1 MIEEC
6 KKKHKIKAVLLDLR
20 SNTGGL
26 LSQAVDVSSLFITK
40 GIVVSIK
47 DCFGN
52 IQHLRNTEGKTS
64 FDGPLVVL
72 TNKASAS
79 ASEIV
84 AGTLKDYGR
93 AIVVGEETFGKGS
106 FQTFSLD
113 ASKNV
118 INPTGEFKV
127 TRGRYYTVS
136 GKSPQ
141 LTGIQSHIPVPG
153 ILSELEIGEKFSKFP
168 LENDEIKENFDDD
181 LSDIPMIHRKRLSLL
196 YKHNLQQKITSYTQ
210 YLDILKT
217 NSKNRIENNKNY
229 QNFLKEIAN
238 KNFEA
243 KSVELF
249 SQNDLQLVEA
259 LNITK
264 DLAYLT
270 EINDKGFD

>member
-1 MIEEC
+1 M
-6 KKKHKIKAVLLDLR
+6 
-20 SNTGGL
+20 
-26 LSQAVDVSSLFITK
+26 
-40 GIVVSIK
+40 
-47 DCFGN
+47 N
-52 IQHLRNTEGKTS
+52 IQ
-64 FDGPLVVL
+64 P
-72 TNKASAS
+72 
-79 ASEIV
+79 
-84 AGTLKDYGR
+84 
-93 AIVVGEETFGKGS
+93 
-106 FQTFSLD
+106 
-113 ASKNV
+113 
-118 INPTGEFKV
+118 
-127 TRGRYYTVS
+127 
-136 GKSPQ
+136 
-141 LTGIQSHIPVPG
+141 
-153 ILSELEIGEKFSKFP
+153 
-168 LENDEIKENFDDD
+168 
-181 LSDIPMIHRKRLSLL
+181 LSLL